1 MAELG
6 ALEAMAGCSCGLGL
20 GPLGPATTAG
30 AVGKHMTH
38 TTQDW
43 QNPITIFQ
51 KTQDESFIDDNIS
64 YLQYFKTIKKF

>member
-6 ALEAMAGCSCGLGL
+6 ALEAKAGCSCGLGL
-20 GPLGPATTAG
+20 GPLGPAT
-30 AVGKHMTH
+30 MTH